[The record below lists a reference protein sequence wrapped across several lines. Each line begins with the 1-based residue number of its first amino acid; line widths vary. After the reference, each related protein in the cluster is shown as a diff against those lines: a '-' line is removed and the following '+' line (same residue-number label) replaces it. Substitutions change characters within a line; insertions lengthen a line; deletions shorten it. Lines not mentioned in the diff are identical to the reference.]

1 MPRPLAYRLYRGA
14 VLDRNVAG
22 TPAAGIV
29 VVVVGG
35 AKTGVAPP
43 PPLSRDKPSHS
54 ATGVVV
60 RRLGF
65 FFLPMDPSTFA
76 APNGRLT
83 KAQGDALVYSTL
95 CGFMLVGLWAGI
107 NTRSKREFISGV
119 RTQPGTWAVGTC

>member
-1 MPRPLAYRLYRGA
+1 VPRPLAYRLYRGA

-29 VVVVGG
+29 VVGVVGG
-35 AKTGVAPP
+35 AKTGDAPP
-43 PPLSRDKPSHS
+43 PLCHVISRV
-54 ATGVVV
+54 T
-60 RRLGF
+60 RRPVWWCVASV